1 MCFLYSYSTSENDSM
16 CWKNQCFKYV
26 TYLLVRETYVERL
39 KGETPNDYND
49 RSIRQATK

>member
-1 MCFLYSYSTSENDSM
+1 MKKQS
-16 CWKNQCFKYV
+16 FKSV
-26 TYLLVRETYVERL
+26 TYLLVRETYVERS